1 MKLISLGKIDKKFFI
16 YIILYIINIILL
28 GLVNVYFSKNKGVGN
43 DNILID
49 QLIQSFCY
57 IFFGIPEYILRKN
70 ENNKNKEKN
79 NEIYVENNLIYL
91 SDSPN
96 KPKSYKHLLIL
107 IILLTAL
114 YIYII
119 SKTLLFSYYP
129 EYMKFASDESYSAI
143 IMFFYI

>member
-70 ENNKNKEKN
+70 EKIKKK
-79 NEIYVENNLIYL
+79 I
-91 SDSPN
+91 
-96 KPKSYKHLLIL
+96 
-107 IILLTAL
+107 
-114 YIYII
+114 
-119 SKTLLFSYYP
+119 
-129 EYMKFASDESYSAI
+129 MKFMLKI
-143 IMFFYI
+143 I